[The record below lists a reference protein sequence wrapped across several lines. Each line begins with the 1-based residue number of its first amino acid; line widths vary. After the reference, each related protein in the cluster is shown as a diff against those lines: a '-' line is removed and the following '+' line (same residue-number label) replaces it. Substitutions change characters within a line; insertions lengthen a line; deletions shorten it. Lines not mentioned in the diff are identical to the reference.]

1 MAPLRELGHSGLHLA
16 PLVLGGNVFGWTA
29 DEKTSF
35 AVLDAFVAGGGN
47 AIDTADVYSAWVPG
61 HAGGG
66 QSETVIGN
74 WLKQRGRRDDVLL
87 FTKVGMELGPD
98 KKGLSKARIKQAV
111 HDSLRRL
118 QTDYIDLYQSHK
130 DDETLPV
137 TEPLEAY
144 AELLQE
150 GKIRAIGASNFAP
163 QRLQAALDAATGG
176 LPRYESLQPEYN
188 LYQHETFEKDDL
200 PLVQASG
207 IGVIPYFGLASG
219 FLTGKYRTEAD
230 LEKSIRGSTIGQKY
244 LNEKGISILKALDA
258 VADRHAATPAQV
270 ALAWLMQAPGI
281 TAPIASGTSP
291 GQVQELLEAM
301 DLQLTAE
308 DVKELASSADSES
321 PRKG

>member
-1 MAPLRELGHSGLHLA
+1 MASLRELGHSGLHIA

-61 HAGGG
+61 HEGGG

-74 WLKQRGRRDDVLL
+74 WLKQRGRRDDVLI
-87 FTKVGMELGPD
+87 FTKVGMQLGPD
-98 KKGLSKARIKQAV
+98 KMGLSKARIKQAV
-111 HDSLRRL
+111 EASLRRL

-130 DDETLPV
+130 DDVTLPV

-144 AELLQE
+144 AELLKE
-150 GKIRAIGASNFAP
+150 GKIRAIGASNFKP
-163 QRLQAALDAATGG
+163 ERLQAALDAAKDG

-188 LYQHETFEKDDL
+188 LYDREAFEKEDL
-200 PLVQASG
+200 TIVQASE
-207 IGVIPYFGLASG
+207 IGVIPYFGLAAG

-230 LEKSIRGSTIGQKY
+230 LQKSARGEGIGKKY
-244 LNEKGISILKALDA
+244 LNDKGLNLLKALDA
-258 VADRHAATPAQV
+258 VADRHSATQAQV

-281 TAPIASGTSP
+281 TAPISSGTSTA
-291 GQVQELLEAM
+291 QVNELTEAM
-301 DLQLTAE
+301 NLQLTAA
-308 DVKELASSADSES
+308 DVAELQVPEPTKAA
-321 PRKG
+321 

>member
-1 MAPLRELGHSGLHLA
+1 MQLRELGHSGLQIA

-61 HAGGG
+61 HEGGG
-66 QSETVIGN
+66 QSETVIGK
-74 WLKQRGRRDDVLL
+74 WLKQRGRRNDVLI
-87 FTKVGMELGPD
+87 FTKVGHEGVTGQRD
-98 KKGLSKARIKQAV
+98 LSKAYIKRAV
-111 HDSLRRL
+111 EASLRRL

-130 DDETLPV
+130 DDETRPV

-150 GKIRAIGASNFAP
+150 GKIRAIGASNFSPA
-163 QRLQAALDAATGG
+163 RLQAALDAAKTHG
-176 LPRYESLQPEYN
+176 LPRYESIQNEYN
-188 LYQHETFEKDDL
+188 LYDRAAFETDDL

-207 IGVIPYFGLASG
+207 IGAIPYYGLAAG

-230 LEKSIRGSTIGQKY
+230 LKKSPRGAGVGQKY
-244 LNEKGISILKALDA
+244 LNAKGLALLKALDA
-258 VADRHAATPAQV
+258 VADTHSATLAQV

-281 TAPIASGTSP
+281 TAPIASATSP
-291 GQVQELLEAM
+291 GQTTELLEATA
-301 DLQLTAE
+301 LQLTADDIAALE
-308 DVKELASSADSES
+308 QPHAVKAS
-321 PRKG
+321 